1 MKGDSKNL
9 LEMAEHIKAF
19 DPELWGR
26 CCPRKFVG
34 VDGFRT
40 VEIPGIS
47 FFSSIKA
54 VDQTRGFP
62 DHSSKNIYRVAWHL
76 LDQGVP
82 TLFVHRDF
90 GEAVR
95 MTSPPPDIL
104 WTEAHLPH
112 ETALLMLPEGLFED
126 AEGNPLPFIA
136 YSRMRRGQVYSAFGM
151 EFEVADDVLTI
162 YTMTIADG
170 PRGVPVSFEMT
181 LNGETGPAAN
191 IQDIQYKSALSTEE
205 DAWLRE
211 LAQFVLKFALIV
223 ESRPALMSP
232 GSMVRKAGKGRS
244 ALWSPNVV
252 GRGFGTAR
260 ERAAGES
267 GTGRATVRPHWRRG
281 HLRNQAYGE
290 ARALRKI
297 LWIEPVLVG

>member
-1 MKGDSKNL
+1 MKAESKKL
-9 LEMAEHIKAF
+9 LEMAEEIKTY
-19 DPELWGR
+19 DPKLWEL
-26 CCPRKFVG
+26 CCPRKYIG

-40 VEIPGIS
+40 VEIPAFS
-47 FFSSIKA
+47 FFSSILS
-54 VDQTRGFP
+54 VEQTQGFP

-76 LDQGVP
+76 ISQSVP

-112 ETALLMLPEGLFED
+112 ETALLMLPAGLFED
-126 AEGNPLPFIA
+126 VEGNPLPFVS
-136 YSRMRRGQVYSAFGM
+136 YSRMRKGQLYWAFGK
-151 EFEVADDVLTI
+151 EFEVTADVLTI
-162 YTMTIADG
+162 YAMSMIEG
-170 PRGVPVSFEMT
+170 PHSVPVSFEMT

-191 IQDIQYKSALSTEE
+191 IQDIRYPSALSKQE
-205 DAWLRE
+205 DDWLRE
-211 LAQFVLKFALIV
+211 LAQFVLKFALII

-232 GSMVRKAGKGRS
+232 GAMVRKAGKGKS

-252 GRGFGTAR
+252 GRGFGAAR
-260 ERAAGES
+260 ERGEGQS
-267 GTGRATVRPHWRRG
+267 TTGRATVRTHWRRG